1 MFSEI
6 FDAMSSQLAS
16 LQTDCLKAGS
26 GMLKSGT
33 LEKLLMKELGHV
45 ELIEGRSPLTKTPQG
60 PTNLQI
66 QQVLSSILGS
76 SVFRTSKQSQR
87 LLEYLVDQT
96 LQGHEEMLK
105 ERIVGA
111 QVFERNADY
120 NTGDDPIVRV
130 RAGDLR
136 KRLAQYYTAEGRED
150 DIRIEILPGSYHP
163 TFSFSSR
170 NDSIDR
176 VAEAADTIPEPTAT
190 EAASSRT
197 LKTALSPTMQRLVP
211 LFRKHR
217 VVVGAAL
224 CLVVLISTG
233 LVYRM
238 QKTAADMFWEPV
250 LKSPEPALIYFGTSA
265 VYSLSFEVLDN
276 YRASHPLEQQGQEFF
291 VDFPPGTKIDAKDL
305 VPANDRVMVN
315 DFAAAAEVVTFL
327 NHHGK
332 PFDLRWG
339 HDISPGDLKHSPVIL
354 IGAFNNY
361 LTLDL
366 TNQLRFEFTG
376 GNQIKD
382 RANPQ
387 LSWSVVWD
395 AKGNCLDD
403 YAIVSRLVRPK
414 SGATVITAA
423 GIGQEGTQ
431 AAGEFL
437 NNPQQIAN
445 AVKGLPRNW
454 DQKNMQILLHIK
466 GGYGAPN
473 SVSVESVY
481 VW

>member
-1 MFSEI
+1 
-6 FDAMSSQLAS
+6 
-16 LQTDCLKAGS
+16 
-26 GMLKSGT
+26 
-33 LEKLLMKELGHV
+33 
-45 ELIEGRSPLTKTPQG
+45 
-60 PTNLQI
+60 
-66 QQVLSSILGS
+66 
-76 SVFRTSKQSQR
+76 
-87 LLEYLVDQT
+87 
-96 LQGHEEMLK
+96 MLK

-111 QVFERNADY
+111 HVFERKADY

-130 RAGDLR
+130 RAADLR
-136 KRLAQYYTAEGRED
+136 KRLAQYYATEGRED
-150 DIRIEILPGSYHP
+150 DIRIEIHSGSYLP

-170 NDSIDR
+170 YGSINP
-176 VAEAADTIPEPTAT
+176 VAETADTLPLPAAT
-190 EAASSRT
+190 EAASPRRLTTT
-197 LKTALSPTMQRLVP
+197 LAAAMQQPIRL
-211 LFRKHR
+211 FGKHP
-217 VVVGAAL
+217 VAIGAAL
-224 CLVVLISTG
+224 CLVALIVAG
-233 LVYRM
+233 QVYRM

-250 LKSPEPALIYFGTSA
+250 LKNSEPALIYFGTSA
-265 VYSLSFEVLDN
+265 VYSLSFEVLAN
-276 YRASHPLEQQGQEFF
+276 YRASHPVDQQGLEFF

-305 VPANDRVMVN
+305 VPANDRVMIN
-315 DFAAAAEVVTFL
+315 DFAAAAEVITFL

-339 HDISPGDLKHSPVIL
+339 HDISQGDLRHTPVIL

-366 TNQLRFEFTG
+366 INQLRFEFAG
-376 GNQIKD
+376 GAQIKD

-387 LSWSVVWD
+387 LSWSVAWD

-403 YAIVSRLVRPK
+403 YAIVSRLVNPK

-466 GGYGAPN
+466 GGHSASS